1 MYLAFT
7 WENQKFRMENQMV
20 LPILFRKRQ
29 EIWAMIQDDAF
40 FLLFLVCSAD
50 LDILCSGSI
59 MSNFII
65 LFSCTRFSPGWVCK
79 W

>member
-50 LDILCSGSI
+50 LDILCSGFHRVQFY
-59 MSNFII
+59 NFIFMNKI
-65 LFSCTRFSPGWVCK
+65 FTRVGV
-79 W
+79 